1 MKKFIY
7 KASIFLALITVSI
20 SCEDFL
26 DREPVDYSTAGF
38 YQSEVAIENGLQ
50 GVYNSLYM
58 ATYYSNRP
66 LTAMMDYFTGLA
78 AERTQNTT
86 VGAGGGLTPNTDHI
100 IHFWKGNYLTISRV
114 NALISGSLPYID
126 GLNDEAKLY
135 IMEARVLRAYA
146 YYNLIST
153 YGDVPFFTEPVTPEQ
168 FEDPKTS
175 KVEILDFVLSEL
187 DAAAAVL
194 PWIAKSR
201 GHADKAFAMGVK
213 ARAALLGGS
222 LNYGGKGADYFKT
235 AAAAA
240 QSVIGNR
247 ALAANRDD
255 LFTNPG
261 QTKADVRNETIFE
274 WMHSSLGSIKYNT
287 LAFGAVSRNYG
298 QTGIHPTQM
307 LADTYEC
314 IDGLRIDESP
324 LYDVKHPS
332 ANRDPRFNA
341 TLWMHGDTVVA
352 TTSGTTPNVKF
363 VLEAYNKTTMF
374 YNFSKNIWESK
385 TNADIQSAAAWASF
399 ANAGLG
405 FITKK
410 YATDTS
416 EPVSKNTFNVPAMRY
431 AEVLLTYAEA
441 KIELNELDA
450 SVYDAINQ
458 VRNRV
463 GMPNVSADRIGVQ
476 NKMRQLVRRERKVE
490 LFFEGGL
497 HHVDMRRWQIGD
509 LENAGPCYGYPIA
522 LSNDPATGNIT
533 SGGYADAT
541 PDMIPNFKL
550 TARHDLNDIANYE
563 SFKDKLK
570 VRDVNRFWD
579 AKFAL
584 WPIPQTELDLN
595 PGLIQNEGY

>member
-1 MKKFIY
+1 MKRYIF
-7 KASIFLALITVSI
+7 KATIFLALITVSI

-38 YQSEVAIENGLQ
+38 FQSTVAIQNGLE
-50 GVYNSLYM
+50 GVYSTLYI
-58 ATYYSNRP
+58 ANYYTHRP
-66 LTAMMDYFTGLA
+66 MTVMMDYYTGLA
-78 AERTQNTT
+78 VERTENTT
-86 VGAGGGLTPNTDHI
+86 VGAGGALNPANAYVSQY
-100 IHFWKGNYLTISRV
+100 WNGNYLTIARANS
-114 NALISGSLPYID
+114 LISGSLPYLD
-126 GLNDEAKLY
+126 GLDAKAKLY
-135 IMEARVLRAYA
+135 VLEARVLRAYA
-146 YYNLIST
+146 YYNLISV
-153 YGDVPFFTEPVTPEQ
+153 YGDVPFFTEPVVPEQ

-187 DAAAAVL
+187 DVAAAVL
-194 PWIAKSR
+194 PWIAANR
-201 GHADKAFAMGVK
+201 GHADKAFALGLK

-222 LNYGGKGADYFKT
+222 LNYGGKGANYFKT
-235 AAAAA
+235 AATAA

-247 ALAANRDD
+247 TLATNRDD
-255 LFTNPG
+255 LFTIPG
-261 QTKADVRNETIFE
+261 QAKADVRSELIFE
-274 WMHSSLGSIKYNT
+274 WMHSSLGSTKYHIM
-287 LAFGAVSRNYG
+287 AFGAVSRNYG

-324 LYDVKHPS
+324 LYNVKKPS

-374 YNFSKNIWESK
+374 YNFTTKVWESK

-416 EPVSKNTFNVPAMRY
+416 EPVSKSTFNIPAMRY

-441 KIELNELDA
+441 KIELNELDE
-450 SVYDAINQ
+450 SVYNAINL

-463 GMPNVSADRIGVQ
+463 NMPNVSADRIGNQ
-476 NKMRQLVRRERKVE
+476 DKMRQLVRRERKVE
-490 LFFEGGL
+490 LIFEGL
-497 HHVDMRRWQIGD
+497 HFVDMRRWQIGD
-509 LENAGPCYGYPIA
+509 MENAGPSY
-522 LSNDPATGNIT
+522 ST
-533 SGGYADAT
+533 
-541 PDMIPNFKL
+541 F
-550 TARHDLNDIANYE
+550 
-563 SFKDKLK
+563 
-570 VRDVNRFWD
+570 
-579 AKFAL
+579 
-584 WPIPQTELDLN
+584 TELSRSTFPDVQIKWFFLFRFS
-595 PGLIQNEGY
+595 GESATRIS

>member
-26 DREPVDYSTAGF
+26 DREPVDYSTTGF
-38 YQSEVAIENGLQ
+38 FQSTVAIQSGLE
-50 GVYNSLYM
+50 GVYSTLYINN
-58 ATYYSNRP
+58 YYSNRP
-66 LTAMMDYFTGLA
+66 MTVIMDYFTGLA
-78 AERTQNTT
+78 VERTENTT
-86 VGAGGGLTPNTDHI
+86 VGAGGGLVPAHSYVAQ
-100 IHFWKGNYLTISRV
+100 FWNGNYLTIARANS
-114 NALISGSLPYID
+114 LISGSLPYID
-126 GLNDEAKLY
+126 GLDANAKLY
-135 IMEARVLRAYA
+135 ILEARVLRAYA
-146 YYNLIST
+146 YYNLISV
-153 YGDVPFFTEPVTPEQ
+153 YGDVPFFTEPVVPEQ

-187 DAAAAVL
+187 DAAAEVL
-194 PWIAKSR
+194 PWIASSR
-201 GHADKAFAMGVK
+201 GHADKAFALGLK

-222 LNYGGKGADYFKT
+222 LNYGGKGANYYKT

-247 ALAANRDD
+247 TLATNRDD
-255 LFTNPG
+255 LFTIPG
-261 QTKADVRNETIFE
+261 QAKADVRSELIFE
-274 WMHSSLGSIKYNT
+274 WMHSNLGSIKYNT

-324 LYDVKHPS
+324 LYDVKKPS

-374 YNFSKNIWESK
+374 YNFTTKVWESK

-410 YATDTS
+410 YATETS
-416 EPVSKNTFNVPAMRY
+416 EPISKSTFNVPAMRY

-441 KIELNELDA
+441 KIELNELDE
-450 SVYDAINQ
+450 SVYSAINL

-463 GMPNVSADRIGVQ
+463 NMPNVSADRIGNQ

-490 LFFEGGL
+490 LIFEGL
-497 HHVDMRRWQIGD
+497 HFVDMRRWQIGD

-522 LSNDPATGNIT
+522 LSKDAATGNIT

-550 TARHDLNDIANYE
+550 DARHDLNDIPSYE
-563 SFKDKLK
+563 SFKAKLK

-579 AKFAL
+579 PKFAL
-584 WPIPQTELDLN
+584 WPIPQTEMDRD
-595 PGLIQNEGY
+595 PGLVQNDGY

>member
-1 MKKFIY
+1 
-7 KASIFLALITVSI
+7 
-20 SCEDFL
+20 
-26 DREPVDYSTAGF
+26 
-38 YQSEVAIENGLQ
+38 
-50 GVYNSLYM
+50 
-58 ATYYSNRP
+58 
-66 LTAMMDYFTGLA
+66 
-78 AERTQNTT
+78 
-86 VGAGGGLTPNTDHI
+86 
-100 IHFWKGNYLTISRV
+100 
-114 NALISGSLPYID
+114 
-126 GLNDEAKLY
+126 
-135 IMEARVLRAYA
+135 
-146 YYNLIST
+146 
-153 YGDVPFFTEPVTPEQ
+153 
-168 FEDPKTS
+168 
-175 KVEILDFVLSEL
+175 
-187 DAAAAVL
+187 
-194 PWIAKSR
+194 
-201 GHADKAFAMGVK
+201 
-213 ARAALLGGS
+213 
-222 LNYGGKGADYFKT
+222 
-235 AAAAA
+235 
-240 QSVIGNR
+240 
-247 ALAANRDD
+247 
-255 LFTNPG
+255 
-261 QTKADVRNETIFE
+261 
-274 WMHSSLGSIKYNT
+274 
-287 LAFGAVSRNYG
+287 
-298 QTGIHPTQM
+298 
-307 LADTYEC
+307 
-314 IDGLRIDESP
+314 
-324 LYDVKHPS
+324 
-332 ANRDPRFNA
+332 
-341 TLWMHGDTVVA
+341 MHGDTVVA

>member
-1 MKKFIY
+1 MKRYIF
-7 KASIFLALITVSI
+7 KATIFLALITLSI

-38 YQSEVAIENGLQ
+38 FQSTVAIQNGLE
-50 GVYNSLYM
+50 GVYSTLYI
-58 ATYYSNRP
+58 ANYYTHRP
-66 LTAMMDYFTGLA
+66 MTVMMDYYTGLA
-78 AERTQNTT
+78 VERTENTT
-86 VGAGGGLTPNTDHI
+86 VGAGGALNPANAYVSQY
-100 IHFWKGNYLTISRV
+100 WNGNYLTIARANS
-114 NALISGSLPYID
+114 LISGSLPYLD
-126 GLNDEAKLY
+126 GLDAKAKLY
-135 IMEARVLRAYA
+135 VLEARVLRVYA
-146 YYNLIST
+146 YYNLISV
-153 YGDVPFFTEPVTPEQ
+153 YGDVPFFTEPVVPEQ

-194 PWIAKSR
+194 PWIATSR
-201 GHADKAFAMGVK
+201 GHADKAFALGLK

-235 AAAAA
+235 AATAA

-247 ALAANRDD
+247 TLASNRDD
-255 LFTNPG
+255 LFTIAG
-261 QTKADVRNETIFE
+261 QAKVDARSELIFE
-274 WMHSSLGSIKYNT
+274 LMHSSLGVTKYNI

-314 IDGLRIDESP
+314 IDGKRIDESP
-324 LYDVKHPS
+324 LYNVKNPS

-352 TTSGTTPNVKF
+352 TTSGTTPNLKF
-363 VLEAYNKTTMF
+363 VLEAYNKTTRF
-374 YNFSKNIWESK
+374 YNFTTKVWESK
-385 TNADIQSAAAWASF
+385 TNADINSAAAWASF

-410 YATDTS
+410 YATETS
-416 EPVSKNTFNVPAMRY
+416 EPISKSTFNVPAMRY

-450 SVYDAINQ
+450 SVYSAINL

-463 GMPNVSADRIGVQ
+463 KMPNVSADRIGVQ

-490 LFFEGGL
+490 LIFEGL
-497 HHVDMRRWQIGD
+497 HFVDMRRWQIGD
-509 LENAGPCYGYPIA
+509 IENFGPCYGYPIA
-522 LSNDPATGNIT
+522 LTKDAATGNIT

-579 AKFAL
+579 TKFAL
-584 WPIPQTELDLN
+584 WPIPQTEMDRD
-595 PGLIQNEGY
+595 PGLVQNEGY